1 MLHIDRAVVEAAI
14 SAERAMVIARERFPN
29 LYANGI
35 LGRRCTGPP
44 IDLNHVAMALTFLA
58 RCRKSKIP
66 SVHSHDL
73 RQQIEVVS
81 LGATIAACVGL
92 GFEVCSWG
100 GVTDFALHAMI
111 GVNSTDVVR
120 HGQKFTG

>member
-14 SAERAMVIARERFPN
+14 SAERAMVMARERFPN

-44 IDLNHVAMALTFLA
+44 IDLNHVERALAFLA
-58 RCRKSKIP
+58 RCRKSKVP
-66 SVHSHDL
+66 SVHSFDL
-73 RQQIEVVS
+73 RQAIGNVS

-100 GVTDFALHAMI
+100 GVTDFAPHAMI
-111 GVNSTDVVR
+111 GVNSTDVAR
-120 HGQKFTG
+120 QGPKFTG

>member
-1 MLHIDRAVVEAAI
+1 MLHIDRVVVEAAI
-14 SAERAMVIARERFPN
+14 TAERALVIARERFPN

-35 LGRRCTGPP
+35 LGRRCAGPP
-44 IDLNHVAMALTFLA
+44 IDLNHVERALAFLA
-58 RCRKSKIP
+58 PCRKSKIP

-73 RQQIEVVS
+73 RQQIEIVS

-100 GVTDFALHAMI
+100 GVTDFAPHAMI
-111 GVNSTDVVR
+111 GVNSMDIAR
-120 HGQKFTG
+120 HGRKSTG